1 MEEVVIP
8 KQNATEIAMR
18 SKAELEVILNALHI
32 FHIILLLFLVQRELD
47 IY

>member
-32 FHIILLLFLVQRELD
+32 KMLLFFFQRELD
-47 IY
+47 V

>member
-32 FHIILLLFLVQRELD
+32 MMLLFFFQRELD